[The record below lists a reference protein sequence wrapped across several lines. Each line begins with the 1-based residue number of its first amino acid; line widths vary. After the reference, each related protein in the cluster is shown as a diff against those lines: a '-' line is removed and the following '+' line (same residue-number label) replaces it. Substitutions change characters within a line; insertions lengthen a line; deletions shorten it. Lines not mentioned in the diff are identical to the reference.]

1 MSKLLYANIIQK
13 SKFSLFK
20 PFSGGEKSKKR
31 CEIQIVYEKSW
42 SKENNSYICTAKVKG
57 KVPEWSIGPHS
68 KCGVRATVPG
78 VRIPPFPQKQTKQ
91 GDVDYRHLFV
101 FTHYDADLVC
111 AVANPSFSAINNPTN
126 QRLQQHYFGHISTVN

>member
-13 SKFSLFK
+13 SKFLFSRT
-20 PFSGGEKSKKR
+20 FSWGEKSKKW

-42 SKENNSYICTAKVKG
+42 SKENNSYICTAKGKG

-91 GDVDYRHLFV
+91 GDVDLSTSFCFYPLC
-101 FTHYDADLVC
+101 ADLVC

-126 QRLQQHYFGHISTVN
+126 QILQQHYFGHISTAN